1 MKRSLS
7 LLLTL
12 LLFLALLPPGTAA
25 AEDRVVLTIG
35 DVEDRSGSRMDGE
48 DQLGLWQYLEDQLRD
63 QVRLSDG
70 GGLRH
75 RAVQRQ
81 SAGHRRHEEQPGHNF
96 GKRRCVQRRPL
107 SRRIRPQSPERG
119 RTACL

>member
-7 LLLTL
+7 LLLIL

-48 DQLGLWQYLEDQLRD
+48 DQLGLWQYL
-63 QVRLSDG
+63 
-70 GGLRH
+70 
-75 RAVQRQ
+75 
-81 SAGHRRHEEQPGHNF
+81 
-96 GKRRCVQRRPL
+96 
-107 SRRIRPQSPERG
+107 
-119 RTACL
+119 